1 MIYFSAC
8 GKSKAISD
16 LHAKL
21 CVLYGWAGECIN
33 CFQMKPMAICFI
45 SLEEE
50 HQVLDEEIAQPRDMI
65 MRQLKSKLSLFQANI
80 HCIAQCNAFTETLA
94 QR

>member
-1 MIYFSAC
+1 MR
-8 GKSKAISD
+8 
-16 LHAKL
+16 
-21 CVLYGWAGECIN
+21 
-33 CFQMKPMAICFI
+33 PMAICFI

-65 MRQLKSKLSLFQANI
+65 MRQLKSKLSLFQVNI
-80 HCIAQCNAFTETLA
+80 HCIVQCNAFTETLA